1 MLNLSTPTR
10 FCAVFL
16 LMISTLMLSV
26 GCNAPQ
32 QLSQNQPPM
41 SVTDRLESDVRILT
55 TTYADRN
62 ANNRGVLND
71 SGMWIASRFA
81 EYGYAVDL
89 EPVPTTQGQRAFNV
103 FTQITGTTYPDE
115 IIVLGAHYD
124 AEVNTPGA
132 DDNASGVAVLI
143 ELARRFAK
151 NPQQRTIR
159 FIAYTNE
166 ENSNSRDGRS
176 APGTSP
182 NTHPNNNGMG
192 SYFSAKNSKDRN
204 ENIIAMLSLE
214 MLGFF
219 SDEPNSQT
227 YPFPRDMGEQLGMTL
242 PTTGN
247 FVGIVGRTA
256 DTPLIMQLAQSMTQA
271 NTIPIVAAPIPPM
284 VTAIYRSDHANYWMQ
299 GYPAAMITDT
309 SEYRNPHYHTPR
321 DTIETLNFVKM
332 AGCVDALEAAVRS
345 LSR

>member
-1 MLNLSTPTR
+1 MRPQALFQFRPFLLLIGFYSALAVSMLGCVGTTPTSR
-10 FCAVFL
+10 EIETTTEA
-16 LMISTLMLSV
+16 
-26 GCNAPQ
+26 
-32 QLSQNQPPM
+32 
-41 SVTDRLESDVRILT
+41 RLWDDVHTLT
-55 TTYADRN
+55 TTYAQRN

-89 EPVPTTQGQRAFNV
+89 EPVPTTQGQTAFNV

-132 DDNASGVAVLI
+132 DDNASGVAVLL
-143 ELARRFAK
+143 ELARKFADS
-151 NPQQRTIR
+151 PQERTIR

-166 ENSNSRDGRS
+166 ENSNSHDGRS
-176 APGTSP
+176 AP
-182 NTHPNNNGMG
+182 NTPKNNNGMG

-204 ENIIAMLSLE
+204 ENIVAMLSLE
-214 MLGFF
+214 MLGYF
-219 SDEPNSQT
+219 SDESNSQT
-227 YPFPRDMGEQLGMTL
+227 YPFPAEMGEQLGMTL
-242 PTTGN
+242 PTVAN

-256 DTPLIMQLAQSMTQA
+256 DTPLIMQLAESMTQA
-271 NTIPIVAAPIPPM
+271 NTIPVVAAPIPPM
-284 VTAIYRSDHANYWMQ
+284 ITAIYRSDHANYWMQ

-321 DTIETLNFVKM
+321 DSIETLDFVRM
-332 AGCVDALEAAVRS
+332 TEVVEALHLAILQ
-345 LSR
+345 LSDS

>member
-1 MLNLSTPTR
+1 MHTTALIVILATALVSISG
-10 FCAVFL
+10 CA
-16 LMISTLMLSV
+16 SV
-26 GCNAPQ
+26 PQ
-32 QLSQNQPPM
+32 SA
-41 SVTDRLESDVRILT
+41 SVANEQTAESRLWDDVNTLT
-55 TTYADRN
+55 TTYSDRN

-89 EPVPTTQGQRAFNV
+89 EPVPTTQGQTAFNV
-103 FTQITGTTYPDE
+103 FTQITGTVYPDE

-143 ELARRFAK
+143 ELARRFADS
-151 NPQQRTIR
+151 PQQRTIR

-166 ENSNSRDGRS
+166 ENSSSRDGRS

-182 NTHPNNNGMG
+182 STHPNNNGMG

-204 ENIIAMLSLE
+204 ENIVAMISLE

-227 YPFPRDMGEQLGMTL
+227 YPFPRAMGEQLGMTL

-256 DTPLIMQLAQSMTQA
+256 DTPLIMQLAQSMT
-271 NTIPIVAAPIPPM
+271 
-284 VTAIYRSDHANYWMQ
+284 
-299 GYPAAMITDT
+299 
-309 SEYRNPHYHTPR
+309 
-321 DTIETLNFVKM
+321 
-332 AGCVDALEAAVRS
+332 
-345 LSR
+345 